1 MSQNTHGEAQKTKV
15 FTTTPASVIVKHI
28 FQWALVGL
36 LIGLV
41 VMVALGMGIHKKLLP
56 TASHDFVAYTASNE
70 SEPEYS
76 YDVIDTSGITF
87 AFDAVTYDGE
97 EHVVEIPADQVE
109 ALTEKGITVTY
120 YNNKHTNAG
129 TYKVVAVLF
138 GEGYDPAVL
147 VADMVIHKA
156 DITDVSFVGGVYEY
170 VEGQTYSATFTGTL
184 PEGTSYKI
192 EGNDVTGV
200 GERVATL
207 IVDGGINYN
216 GFTITA
222 DIRVVDLKTLVSFPE
237 NTTFTYDKTEHKVEL
252 NTSKVSAYV
261 EGLKVEYTTPN
272 KATNAGEYPI
282 VATVSAEG
290 FTSFTVETTMTIN
303 KGDLETVA
311 GLKASGESCV
321 YDSVA
326 HKATHTTL
334 PEGVTAEIKYYLG
347 ENEVTS
353 DEVLKPGTYNAVL
366 TFTDAN
372 GNYET
377 KTLEAEI
384 LIEKADISHIFEFEG
399 YKGKYRVDEDNCAT
413 ERCAELKYD
422 EADITNCYGEGHV
435 LDVTYYYNGTESK
448 DTPKFTNVGTYEVK
462 VLIKGNELYKDT
474 ELVAT
479 VEITYASYNSEISI
493 ESRQFDMV
501 SVLGNKLIVPDDF
514 KAPAGTKVEYLI
526 NGEPTYGVSNAG
538 IYKMQIVFTS
548 ADGNYQSVKSATL
561 YVIFNPI
568 IVLVCI
574 IAFALMGAVAGIITV
589 LVRSNKEKRSEDH
602 FTAPRAVIANARS
615 GVVCESYA
623 RYDNKKVKGRLY
635 LSNLTL
641 EFYSDDYKSGTE
653 NFLIDLTDIRNVSAI
668 NSSKIQIYA
677 NREVHVFTVPSGRA
691 SEWVSQI
698 LNV

>member
-28 FQWALVGL
+28 FRWALAGL

-70 SEPEYS
+70 AESNYS

-97 EHVVEIPADQVE
+97 EHVVEIPADQAA
-109 ALTEKGITVTY
+109 ALAEKGIEITY

-129 TYKVVAVLF
+129 THRAVAILF
-138 GEGYDPAVL
+138 GEGMEPAVL

-156 DITDVSFVGGVYEY
+156 DITGVTFVGGVYEY
-170 VEGQTYSATFTGTL
+170 VEGKNYSAVFSGNL
-184 PEGTSYKI
+184 PVGTSIAY
-192 EGNDVTGV
+192 ENNEVTGA
-200 GERVATL
+200 GEYVAKAV
-207 IVDGGINYN
+207 IDGGINYKSV
-216 GFTITA
+216 TLTA
-222 DIRVVDLKTLVSFPE
+222 EIYVVDLKALVSFPE
-237 NTTFTYDKTEHKVEL
+237 NTTFTYDKTEHTLVL
-252 NTSKVSAYV
+252 NTSKVPAYV
-261 EGLKVEYTTPN
+261 KGFDVAYTGN
-272 KATNAGEYPI
+272 VNTNAGEYPI

-303 KGDLETVA
+303 KGDLEKVA
-311 GLKASGESCV
+311 GLKVSGESCI
-321 YDSVA
+321 YDAAA
-326 HKATHTTL
+326 HKVTHTAL

-347 ENEVTS
+347 ETEVAAA
-353 DEVLKPGTYNAVL
+353 EVLKPGTYKAVL

-372 GNYET
+372 GNYEA

-384 LIEKADISHIFEFEG
+384 LIEKADISDIFELEG
-399 YKGKYRVDEDNCAT
+399 YKGKYRADDDNRAV
-413 ERCAELKYD
+413 ERYAELKYD
-422 EADITNCYGEGHV
+422 ENVLAAYYGEDHV

-479 VEITYASYNSEISI
+479 VEITYASYNSEVSV
-493 ESRQFDMV
+493 ETRQFAIA
-501 SVLGNKLIVPDDF
+501 SILGNELIVPDAF

-526 NGEPTYGVSNAG
+526 DGEPTDGVSNAG
-538 IYKMQIVFTS
+538 VYKMKLVFTS
-548 ADGNYQSVKSATL
+548 ADGNYQSVKSTTL

-574 IAFALMGAVAGIITV
+574 VAFAVMGLFAGIIAV

-602 FTAPRAVIANARS
+602 FTAPRAAIANARS
-615 GVVCESYA
+615 VVVCESYA

-691 SEWVSQI
+691 AEWVSQI